1 MNKVSFSWA
10 IWILLGLAAAELGV
24 AVALPSHPGLLVPS
38 IILSVLLVVL
48 SLVVAIDRRNSSTEV
63 LSLKEEEMSLLAHLE
78 EQKGAIDALADGL
91 EVAIFIVNAKGAIQF
106 ANLKAMDLFKADAPI
121 GKSISAVTLSIDL
134 EEAAV
139 KVAKTGLDQ
148 LLELTF
154 NYPSEMIGQVKIW
167 PQIDN
172 QQVFISVIDSSDLVH
187 LRRVRQDFVANVSHE
202 LRTPLSIIRALAETL
217 LDEKRPSAAL
227 RERYLGKVINEVD
240 RLAMISNDLLVLS
253 SSESGPV
260 RKQECD
266 LVDVI
271 KGVITQMRI
280 MATDKGIALTYH
292 GPDALTIEANPFQV
306 SQVILNLVDNALKY
320 TNDGAILISLSAVKD
335 SARIEVRDTG
345 IGIAE
350 EHLDR
355 IFERFYRVDK
365 ARSRASGGTGLG
377 LSIVRH
383 IVEAHGGKVDV
394 SSELGNGSC
403 FSATLPLKD

>member
-1 MNKVSFSWA
+1 VNKLTSAWLSVVLLSLA
-10 IWILLGLAAAELGV
+10 AVQLGLTLAGHQRSELFGVNIAA
-24 AVALPSHPGLLVPS
+24 
-38 IILSVLLVVL
+38 SVLLVVL
-48 SLVVAIDRRNSSTEV
+48 SLVVAIDRRNSTTEV
-63 LSLKEEEMSLLAHLE
+63 LSLKEEETSLLAHIE

-91 EVAIFIVNAKGAIQF
+91 DVAIFIVNNKGIIQF
-106 ANLKAMDLFKADAPI
+106 ANLKAMDLFKADAPV
-121 GKSISAVTLSIDL
+121 GKSISAITLAYDL
-134 EEAAV
+134 EQAIIQV
-139 KVAKTGLDQ
+139 DRTGQPRD
-148 LLELTF
+148 LELTF

-167 PQIDN
+167 PQTDN
-172 QQVFISVIDSSDLVH
+172 EQVFISIIDSSDLVH

-227 RERYLGKVINEVD
+227 RERNLGKMINEVD

-266 LVDVI
+266 LVEVV
-271 KGVITQMRI
+271 KGVMTQMRI
-280 MATDKGIALTYH
+280 MANEKGIALTYH
-292 GPDALTIEANPFQV
+292 GPDKLTIEANPFQI

-320 TNDGAILISLSAVKD
+320 TNDGAILISVTSGADTAK
-335 SARIEVRDTG
+335 IEVKDTG

-394 SSELGNGSC
+394 TSDLGNGSC
-403 FSATLPLKD
+403 FSATLPLND

>member
-1 MNKVSFSWA
+1 MRKVIQHWASWT
-10 IWILLGLAAAELGV
+10 LLALAAVQLVLV
-24 AVALPSHPGLLVPS
+24 AALSVNPNLLFVS
-38 IILSVLLVVL
+38 LTVSVLLA
-48 SLVVAIDRRNSSTEV
+48 LVSIYELIDRRNRTTEV
-63 LSLKEEEMSLLAHLE
+63 LSLREEETSLLAHLE

-91 EVAIFIVNAKGAIQF
+91 EVAIFIVNGKRAIQF
-106 ANLKAMDLFKADAPI
+106 ANLKAMDLFKADAPL
-121 GKSISAVTLSIDL
+121 GKSISAVTLSYDL
-134 EEAAV
+134 EETIA
-139 KVAKTGLDQ
+139 KVAQNGQ
-148 LLELTF
+148 AAELELTF
-154 NYPSEMIGQVKIW
+154 NYPAEMIGQVKIW
-167 PQIDN
+167 PKADDEQIFISIIDN
-172 QQVFISVIDSSDLVH
+172 SDLVH

-217 LDEKRPSAAL
+217 LDEKRPTVAL
-227 RERYLGKVINEVD
+227 RERYLGKVITEVD
-240 RLAMISNDLLVLS
+240 RLAMIANDLLVLS

-260 RKQECD
+260 RKQECN
-266 LVDVI
+266 LVEVI

-280 MATDKGIALTYH
+280 MANDKGIALTYH
-292 GPDALTIEANPFQV
+292 GPDALTIEANPFQM

-320 TNDGAILISLSAVKD
+320 TNDGAIEITLSASES
-335 SARIEVRDTG
+335 SARVEVKDTG

-394 SSELGNGSC
+394 KSDLGTGSC